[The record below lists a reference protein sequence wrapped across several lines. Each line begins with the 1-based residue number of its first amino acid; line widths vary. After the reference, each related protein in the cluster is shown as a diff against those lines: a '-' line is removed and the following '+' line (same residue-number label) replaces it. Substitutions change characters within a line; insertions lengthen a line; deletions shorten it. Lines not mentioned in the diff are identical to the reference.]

1 MSLTGASSGIRQLRR
16 AQCHG
21 VAADSSTS
29 PRALASSP
37 DQTAFGDLF
46 DRFLRHLTPAGDVIL
61 EALIG
66 VVNASEAAMC
76 PL

>member
-1 MSLTGASSGIRQLRR
+1 
-16 AQCHG
+16 
-21 VAADSSTS
+21 
-29 PRALASSP
+29 LASSP